1 MEGRLY
7 ADENDASCAIVF
19 TSTSETELAAD
30 SLILNPESVAEQG
43 VIKWETL
50 SIR

>member
-7 ADENDASCAIVF
+7 ADENDASCAIAF
-19 TSTSETELAAD
+19 TSTTETELAAG
-30 SLILNPESVAEQG
+30 SVIQNPESVAEQG